1 MNIWLFVHEIRPVH
15 MKMRNYFRIWSG
27 LQTFLNSTKVLET
40 LEMAFFVQ
48 SSCLFPYFLCTFLL
62 KKDYANKSLFSKV
75 LQIFPSNY
83 KKKVL
88 FWETGVEIFTS
99 LKFYD
104 KCPAPFLFW
113 IAIFTLGDFQSKKK
127 T

>member
-1 MNIWLFVHEIRPVH
+1 
-15 MKMRNYFRIWSG
+15 MKMRNYFRIWSEE

-62 KKDYANKSLFSKV
+62 KKDYGNESLFSKA
-75 LQIFPSNY
+75 LQIFSV
-83 KKKVL
+83 KLEKKVL
-88 FWETGVEIFTS
+88 FRETGVEIFTS

-104 KCPAPFLFW
+104 KCPAPFLF
-113 IAIFTLGDFQSKKK
+113 
-127 T
+127 